1 MPGIRWQKIA
11 ETQIAIVKSA
21 RAKIALAA
29 PQVNKNSYCRASSLL
44 LKAVQTWAA
53 FLNKIILSKIK

>member
-1 MPGIRWQKIA
+1 MPGIKWQKIA

-29 PQVNKNSYCRASSLL
+29 QQVNKNSYLQGFL
-44 LKAVQTWAA
+44 PAVKSRSDMGG
-53 FLNKIILSKIK
+53 FFK